1 MAADRQKEEARR
13 NITKAWHVH
22 APGPFGPSAIG
33 GEETTPTKLMGGRAM
48 TIGAGLFLIAVGAI
62 LRFGIS
68 TVSTHGIAVHTIGD
82 ILMAVGVLGV
92 LLWLVVWAP
101 WARSRRTAY
110 RREVPPD
117 EEVVTRRRYPAD
129 RSYEDEYPR

>member
-1 MAADRQKEEARR
+1 
-13 NITKAWHVH
+13 
-22 APGPFGPSAIG
+22 
-33 GEETTPTKLMGGRAM
+33 M

-101 WARSRRTAY
+101 WARNRRTAY
-110 RREVPPD
+110 RRETPPD
-117 EEVVTRRRYPAD
+117 EEVVTRRRYPTD
-129 RSYEDEYPR
+129 RPYEDEYPR